1 MSQQI
6 YLPLSGRYPIPYEF
20 EADTMPV
27 PRGHFQCPLGTPR
40 RESHGSTGNDL
51 SFLESRKH
59 MDFRCNVVYVESLCV
74 KETWHRHVAMVR
86 QKNIRKSLR

>member
-27 PRGHFQCPLGTPR
+27 PRGHSSVLWELRDGNLTAAQAMIYLFLN
-40 RESHGSTGNDL
+40 HGSTWASGATWPL
-51 SFLESRKH
+51 SARYLSDRNSEKACRIG
-59 MDFRCNVVYVESLCV
+59 
-74 KETWHRHVAMVR
+74 T
-86 QKNIRKSLR
+86 